1 MKTSEI
7 FRKAK
12 KLVTY
17 KPDNV
22 HRRYICFGIE
32 DSDISYKDSDRA
44 RKIINQRLGRGCNS
58 LEEWLNKK
66 GYAPRHFGLTRAHR
80 IKMQK
85 TRHAWLDS
93 LIKEFEAKG
102 D

>member
-22 HRRYICFGIE
+22 WRRYICYGIE
-32 DSDISYKDSDRA
+32 DSYISYKDSDRA

-58 LEEWLNKK
+58 LEEWMHEQ
-66 GYAPRHFGLTRAHR
+66 GHAPKYFELTKTHR